1 MLDRRA
7 LIAPLFVFVL
17 IAGCKA
23 PAGVP
28 VTGTLA
34 VNGKAYVPPDKSQV
48 SIRLIPDKSEKA
60 EKAQQAT
67 AEADPT
73 GAFTLQSATAKGVM
87 PGKYK
92 VVVTGV
98 ISGQY
103 NKDLFND
110 SFTAENTPLSVDILP
125 ETKSITIDIGAKNV
139 TKQ

>member
-1 MLDRRA
+1 MLARRA

-28 VTGTLA
+28 VTGTLV

-60 EKAQQAT
+60 QQAT

-73 GAFTLQSATAKGVM
+73 GAFTLQSATAKGVL

-92 VVVTGV
+92 VVVTGIIV
-98 ISGQY
+98 GQY

-110 SFTAENTPLSVDILP
+110 AFTAENTPLAVDILP
-125 ETKSITIDIGAKNV
+125 ETKSITIDIGAKKV
-139 TKQ
+139 TAQ